1 MISRRD
7 CLRSSSASLL
17 ALSLGACKPTTA
29 APPASP
35 SAAPATASSASTAPS
50 AAAPAAAA
58 SSAAPATPAASAP
71 FSVRAPIFVLNSL
84 DATISVID
92 PVTMTELRRVPTGK
106 EPHHL
111 YLSPDEKS
119 LLVANAVGDSIT
131 LVDPR
136 SGEVQRTLT
145 GIVDPYHLRF
155 SPDMQWFVTAA
166 NRLDHIDLY
175 RVGRP
180 AGGGFDITL
189 VKRVPAG
196 KTPSH
201 LAIDTRSTVVYAS
214 LQDSDQL
221 IAVDLATQTPRW
233 TVPSGK
239 MPADVYLT
247 PDDRTLL
254 VGLTGDSVVE
264 AYDVSVSPPKLIRR
278 IPTGAG
284 AHAFRAWGD
293 RRHVLVSNRVANTI
307 SRIDLQT
314 LAVVDTYP
322 APSGP
327 DCMDLSPDRR
337 FIFVASRWAGKL
349 TVIDTEQKKVVRQV
363 SVGKSP
369 HGVWTLDHAPRL

>member
-1 MISRRD
+1 MTLIV
-7 CLRSSSASLL
+7 
-17 ALSLGACKPTTA
+17 
-29 APPASP
+29 
-35 SAAPATASSASTAPS
+35 ASSEFSTKIGARTENGAE
-50 AAAPAAAA
+50 AAGVAGAADEAAAA
-58 SSAAPATPAASAP
+58 GAAAEGAVEADEAVAGAADG
-71 FSVRAPIFVLNSL
+71 L
-84 DATISVID
+84 
-92 PVTMTELRRVPTGK
+92 
-106 EPHHL
+106 
-111 YLSPDEKS
+111 
-119 LLVANAVGDSIT
+119 
-131 LVDPR
+131 
-136 SGEVQRTLT
+136 
-145 GIVDPYHLRF
+145 
-155 SPDMQWFVTAA
+155 
-166 NRLDHIDLY
+166 
-175 RVGRP
+175 
-180 AGGGFDITL
+180 AGGGSDITL

-278 IPTGAG
+278 IPTGDG